1 VTNLPTEPLR
11 IKFTKH
17 AVAAVTLPPGKDD
30 QVAWNVNLPTCGVR
44 MRRGQKG
51 ITKTYIVQP
60 TGKPKII
67 IGDVR
72 KFTPEA
78 AEKIARQLLA
88 KIALGG
94 EPGAEK
100 KKAKLATSTSALTF
114 GKVADRYRAVRNW
127 SPRTAEQAALYLG
140 KRAERLRSR
149 LFTAIQR
156 ADAAAWLQELSG
168 ERGRM
173 AAKTGRM
180 YASALYKWGMAEGLC
195 DHNPFV
201 NTNNPGLGS
210 KPRERILDDNEL
222 KRVFD
227 CLLADDV
234 STAVRL
240 LAITG
245 LRRDEVGG
253 LRWSE
258 VDLDASMLNI
268 PGTRTKNKRALTL
281 TLPEPVLDIL
291 RAIPRRDAPCV
302 FRRPSSRLPEL
313 VASQEAIGRTS
324 RRCRRTGAAVDAA
337 RFAADVSVRAR
348 PARGAAAYC
357 RAGDRP
363 RQQRSRGNIRSLSL
377 RQRDRRRA
385 STLGKSPC
393 DCLERRK
400 RQGRAVRLAK
410 VRCRLSHR
418 RPLNG

>member
-1 VTNLPTEPLR
+1 MTNPPTRPLR

-94 EPGAEK
+94 DPGAEK
-100 KKAKLATSTSALTF
+100 KKAKLATSTSVLTF

-127 SPRTAEQAALYLG
+127 APRTAEQAALYLG
-140 KRAERLRSR
+140 KRAESLRSQP
-149 LFTAIQR
+149 FIAIQR
-156 ADAAAWLQELSG
+156 ADAAAWLQEISG

-180 YASALYKWGMAEGLC
+180 YASALYKWGMAEGLS
-195 DHNPFV
+195 DHNPFA

-210 KPRERILDDNEL
+210 KPRDRILDDNEL

-227 CLLADDV
+227 CLLADDF
-234 STAVRL
+234 STAVRV
-240 LAITG
+240 LAFTG

-258 VDLDASMLNI
+258 VDLDAGMLNI

-302 FRRPSSRLPEL
+302 FGDPQAGFRSWSHHKKLLDARLAAAGAPVPPWTLHDLRRTFRSGLGRLGVPPHIAEL
-313 VASQEAIGRTS
+313 AIGHARKGLEATYDRYHYGS
-324 RRCRRTGAAVDAA
+324 EIADA
-337 RFAADVSVRAR
+337 
-348 PARGAAAYC
+348 
-357 RAGDRP
+357 
-363 RQQRSRGNIRSLSL
+363 
-377 RQRDRRRA
+377 
-385 STLGKSPC
+385 
-393 DCLERRK
+393 
-400 RQGRAVRLAK
+400 
-410 VRCRLSHR
+410 HR
-418 RPLNG
+418 RWVDHFAVVLSGAKGKVVPLRKQATNTGRP